1 MWMWAQIERARKF
14 FYITIFHLL
23 FVLTWQHYSENA
35 ADKGILMQYVCS
47 VHTSSS
53 PRGGTGRNLLNVLHA
68 GCKHRQYK
76 PISYSVLYAMLT
88 YHGNRIFFAI
98 LIWSE
103 VRLPVSPMLR
113 AGLCRHQHQWSRRQC
128 FPGKVCSSW
137 VPFGMQLLS
146 VLSQRRYRAVSLV
159 SRLLLIYTF

>member
-14 FYITIFHLL
+14 FDITIFHLL

-53 PRGGTGRNLLNVLHA
+53 PRGGTAKNLLNVLHA

-88 YHGNRIFFAI
+88 YHGNRIFLQSWFGLRLGCQCHPCKEQDCAGTSINGPDGNVFQGRFARVEFH
-98 LIWSE
+98 SE
-103 VRLPVSPMLR
+103 CSYSVSYPS
-113 AGLCRHQHQWSRRQC
+113 ADTVQFH
-128 FPGKVCSSW
+128 
-137 VPFGMQLLS
+137 
-146 VLSQRRYRAVSLV
+146 
-159 SRLLLIYTF
+159 